1 MAFPNKSTENIYM
14 ERENILFANKLLHT
28 RLADCHQACCAIWQ
42 TKIGREKKPIKSARQ
57 PSEPKKWVTICIYQN
72 WRGVQ
77 GLQAENFP
85 PNRILII
92 CQYILMTFYHNALWL
107 IWCSWRITYI
117 QNLHCMS
124 EHFFFLSAILWLIWR
139 SCRIGCTKSYLQAR
153 TTIIG
158 GIAFASATLYLH
170 LHL

>member
-28 RLADCHQACCAIWQ
+28 RLAECHQACCAIWQ
-42 TKIGREKKPIKSARQ
+42 TKIGREEKPSNLQDHHQDSRSRLLHISKLKGYYRFTSWEFSA
-57 PSEPKKWVTICIYQN
+57 KQN
-72 WRGVQ
+72 PHYLSVY
-77 GLQAENFP
+77 FD
-85 PNRILII
+85 
-92 CQYILMTFYHNALWL
+92 ALWL
-107 IWCSWRITYI
+107 MWCSWWITYI

-153 TTIIG
+153 ATIIG
-158 GIAFASATLYLH
+158 GIAFATASLYLH
-170 LHL
+170 L